1 VKDILADAG
10 GIWHHNGGG
19 LDGLGNNGLFG
30 GHPSLRKC
38 GTLQFDDG
46 PDQSWAAIN
55 SADNH
60 PAYIAGKPTG
70 CFQPTN
76 KWQNLTKGDYWKYMH
91 NWNQKENLYPEK
103 NPGVNFA
110 TAKQYCEAE
119 GARMCTVDE
128 IYFGVPR
135 KYSVLTCP
143 GSYLWSSTDCGE
155 NSEGVFVTE
164 ATTGIWN
171 EGTLAVFSTIR
182 RRPQVGPGT
191 GKNGVFSWYSKVNFV
206 HSTHACTFGFAIL
219 LGCRKVNPGILFRV
233 KVLLLVPVMHIFPII
248 TFSKILPLVRRLK
261 TSSRFSCDVS
271 WMIIS

>member
-1 VKDILADAG
+1 MCIRDRCIGEAGQALSDNECFQFQLSKPETSKTCYGACNVTRSCEELGTTWGVKDILAEAG

-19 LDGLGNNGLFG
+19 LDGLGNYGLFG

-55 SADNH
+55 SVDDH

-76 KWQNLTKGDYWKYMH
+76 KWQNLTKGDHWKYMH
-91 NWNQKENLYPEK
+91 NWNQKENLYPEN

-135 KYSVLTCP
+135 KYSVLTL
-143 GSYLWSSTDCGE
+143 SL
-155 NSEGVFVTE
+155 
-164 ATTGIWN
+164 I
-171 EGTLAVFSTIR
+171 
-182 RRPQVGPGT
+182 
-191 GKNGVFSWYSKVNFV
+191 
-206 HSTHACTFGFAIL
+206 
-219 LGCRKVNPGILFRV
+219 
-233 KVLLLVPVMHIFPII
+233 HI
-248 TFSKILPLVRRLK
+248 
-261 TSSRFSCDVS
+261 
-271 WMIIS
+271 